1 MQIPGGGGWIYSDE
15 LEGGSSGE
23 LAIRLDDSGRVVEMY
38 LRKAEGEITREDLR
52 RLPIAKVRA
61 RALSRPDL
69 IHALMVTHPA
79 PDVYHTVKQ
88 AFPETWIPE
97 KVAPDSPF
105 QLSPTSPEGG
115 LTDAFLR
122 DVAAA
127 YRDAVARGLRPN
139 KALAE
144 QTQHYSQRTVEKW
157 VYLARKKG
165 LLEPTRPGS
174 VG

>member
-1 MQIPGGGGWIYSDE
+1 MQIPGGGGWVYSDE
-15 LEGGSSGE
+15 LEAGGE
-23 LAIRLDDSGRVVEMY
+23 LCIRLDPDGRVIELY
-38 LRKAEGEITREDLR
+38 LRKAKGEITLGDLK
-52 RLPIAKVRA
+52 RLPISKVRA

-69 IHALMVTHPA
+69 ILAMMQTCPA
-79 PDVYHTVKQ
+79 PDVYDVVKR
-88 AFPETWIPE
+88 AFPPTWIPE
-97 KVAPDSPF
+97 KATSEETPF
-105 QLSPTSPEGG
+105 ELSPTSPEGG

-144 QTQHYSQRTVEKW
+144 QTQHYSQRTVERW